1 MKSEAFTRVF
11 RQGYR
16 STDQFFTMLAAPRDG
31 VDVEFGKAP
40 DSNSCARV
48 GMAISRKVAPLAVAR
63 NRIKR
68 QVRESFRLR
77 RSDLPPLDFVVM
89 AKHTARNAA
98 AEELRHS
105 LDRHWKRLVS
115 RCSDS

>member
-31 VDVEFGKAP
+31 VDVESGKALG
-40 DSNSCARV
+40 SSARV